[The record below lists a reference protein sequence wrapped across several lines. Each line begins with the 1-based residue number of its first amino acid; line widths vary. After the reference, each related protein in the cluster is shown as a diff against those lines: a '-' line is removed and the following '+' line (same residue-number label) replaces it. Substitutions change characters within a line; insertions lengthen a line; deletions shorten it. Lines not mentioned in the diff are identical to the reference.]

1 MSLKTY
7 RIPRHVDDMAQ
18 FFFWEF
24 DEFIL
29 FFTIWVAFIMIGY
42 TLTGLFIAAY
52 ISKKFAKTKGNYLSG
67 RLHHM
72 AFHFGFLNL
81 NKKFTH
87 GGITRIYYK

>member
-1 MSLKTY
+1 MALKTY

-29 FFTIWVAFIMIGY
+29 FFAIWVAFITIGY
-42 TLTGLFIAAY
+42 TLIGLGLAAV
-52 ISKKFAKTKGNYLSG
+52 ISRKFAQTKGNYLSG

-72 AFHFGFLNL
+72 AFHFGILNL

-87 GGITRIYYK
+87 GGERAYYK

>member
-1 MSLKTY
+1 MALKTY

-29 FFTIWVAFIMIGY
+29 FFAIWIGFIVIGY
-42 TLTGLFIAAY
+42 TLIGLALAGY
-52 ISKKFAKTKGNYLSG
+52 VSNRFAKTKGNYLSG

-72 AFHFGFLNL
+72 AFHFGVLNL
-81 NKKFTH
+81 NKKFVH
-87 GGITRIYYK
+87 GGIKRVYYK